1 MPRTTTSALLK
12 TQKSRQNEIWGQE
25 DSLKDYEW
33 TLSDKS
39 PEAYAAYVQHYKNR
53 MNNPQADGDKML
65 TYQKRLSSANK
76 AYTSNEI
83 QRASIDI
90 IEGRQPEEYKIQVLE
105 DMYTQAYQ
113 LGDMD
118 LAQSL
123 RYQLDNQY
131 VQQQNRQLLEMAA
144 YGGGGYGGGG
154 YGGGGGGSAGD
165 PWKDYINQ
173 IDDWKTRLR
182 DGDVDIIGALPG
194 KDGQPLTV
202 NKVNEFME
210 ANGIDGATKLVKQY
224 FGNDEDFAKAY
235 GKDADMFDVIY
246 GTIAENYSAL
256 KDSILQIDEPN
267 AQKLAMADL
276 NKQMEKDSVTIGGK
290 KMSLSD
296 LYEGIALTNENPN
309 NSPFAEVMKDGKK
322 QLAYKPTTGY
332 FWQWDANGDFMELPT
347 YVGGSD
353 TTGMRKRFSVEDD
366 EAVAN
371 GYKYDDKIQ
380 YALNDETGKFE
391 IVPADKLK
399 RNAQGQLELGKYQ
412 VDRGGVNAN
421 GFDWKTAAIGVMMA
435 PSAAGAI
442 ALTANIFNGV
452 KGLFNKKESYDN
464 VYGSAQIEASGFKK
478 VKGADGKVYYQ
489 LQDSAKKDLMNRGIT
504 DFSDI
509 PEEDF
514 ETQGNEY
521 WFTRTDQ
528 NGEVKLFGT
537 TQRVDGKDAVFG
549 LDEKVGLNQKDLVNE
564 YVTKPNASREL
575 MKSQL
580 NVGGGLQGGIGDLNS
595 IAGILATNQQKIRI
609 DQQRAEAEARQ
620 NAIRLQQQEAQ
631 RVAMLQSNVSIPAYS
646 PPAAIR
652 VTPRSVIQP
661 AAPVRV
667 IQPAAPARVVQPAL
681 NPQPVGGYAGPGN
694 QLTYKG
700 NLSVR
705 NVTPQYNLRVR

>member
-12 TQKSRQNEIWGQE
+12 TQKSRQQEIWNQE
-25 DSLKDYEW
+25 DALRDYEW

-65 TYQKRLSSANK
+65 TYQKRLTSANK
-76 AYTSNEI
+76 AYVSNEI

-105 DMYTQAYQ
+105 QMYIQAYQ

-144 YGGGGYGGGG
+144 YGRGGGGGG
-154 YGGGGGGSAGD
+154 YGGSGGSPGD

-173 IDDWKTRLR
+173 IDDWKTNLR
-182 DGDVDIIGALPG
+182 NGDVEIIGALPG

-210 ANGIDGATKLVKQY
+210 ANGIDGATKLIKQY
-224 FGNDEDFAKAY
+224 FGTDEEFAKAY

-256 KDSILQIDEPN
+256 KESILQIDEPN

-322 QLAYKPTTGY
+322 QLAYKPVTGY
-332 FWQWDANGDFMELPT
+332 FWQWDENGDFVELPT

-353 TTGMRKRFSVEDD
+353 TTGMRNRFSVEDD

-380 YALNDETGKFE
+380 YALNDKTGKFE

-399 RNAQGQLELGKYQ
+399 RNAQGQLQLGKYQ
-412 VDRGGVNAN
+412 VDRGGVNAS
-421 GFDWKTAAIGVMMA
+421 GFDWKSAAIGVMMA
-435 PSAAGAI
+435 PTAAGAI

-489 LQDSAKKDLMNRGIT
+489 LQDSAKKDLMNRGVT

-514 ETQGNEY
+514 KTQGNEY

-528 NGEVKLFGT
+528 DGKVKWFGT
-537 TQRVDGKDAVFG
+537 TQRVDGKDAIYG
-549 LDEKVGLNQKDLVNE
+549 LDEKVGMEQKDLVNE
-564 YVTKPNASREL
+564 FVTKPNASREL
-575 MKSQL
+575 MRSQL
-580 NVGGGLQGGIGDLNS
+580 NVGGALQGGVGDLNS
-595 IAGILATNQQKIRI
+595 ISGILATNRQKIRL
-609 DQQRAEAEARQ
+609 DQQKAEAEARQ

-631 RVAMLQSNVSIPAYS
+631 RVAMLQANVSIPGYS
-646 PPAAIR
+646 PPAPIR

-661 AAPVRV
+661 AAPARV
-667 IQPAAPARVVQPAL
+667 LQPAAPARVVQPAI

-694 QLTYKG
+694 QLTYNG